1 MPSARDLPRRAGSDR
16 DGHDLGHP
24 QVAARGRDGI
34 VGESAAADADEWVPR
49 FRMPRWVS
57 LWLPVVVSFL
67 VQVPAAVLAGVPIGR
82 WRGGGTGEG
91 PGSAD
96 GDGTGVGGPGS
107 GFGTGVGSGI
117 AEVVDDD
124 PVRFAVRVALAL
136 VGPLALVFARR
147 FPGPVVAVVTAAA
160 GGYVLVLGGDAA
172 PPYVALAFAVVGA
185 VVRGAGRWA
194 VVSLTAG
201 WALTLSLGILLRV
214 PWQPALVVAVTLGLV
229 LLVAVG
235 ESIRTRRRRFD
246 ELRRRATERR
256 LTAAQAE
263 RVRIARELHDVLAH
277 SLSEINVQAGVGLH
291 LIDSRPEEAATALA
305 HIKSTSKS
313 ALDEVRSVLGI
324 LRAEP
329 AGPAER
335 AEPAGPAEPSP
346 LVPEPGLD
354 RFGELVESARR
365 RGLEVDLRL
374 DLGRLAPGASL
385 PGSAVQLALYRIAQE
400 SLTNVVRHSAAR
412 RATVTLVEEGS
423 SLRLTVSDPGAAA
436 RPTHP
441 PAAPAR
447 PSATRSREHFGEH
460 TGRGLLGMRER
471 AELLGGTFAAGPDAH
486 GGFTVVAT
494 VPRHPGEAP

>member
-1 MPSARDLPRRAGSDR
+1 
-16 DGHDLGHP
+16 
-24 QVAARGRDGI
+24 
-34 VGESAAADADEWVPR
+34 
-49 FRMPRWVS
+49 
-57 LWLPVVVSFL
+57 VVVSFL
-67 VQVPAAVLAGVPIGR
+67 VQVPAAVLAGVSIGR
-82 WRGGGTGEG
+82 WRGGWTGG
-91 PGSAD
+91 
-96 GDGTGVGGPGS
+96 GD
-107 GFGTGVGSGI
+107 TGVGSGI
-117 AEVVDDD
+117 ADVVDDD
-124 PVRFAVRVALAL
+124 PLRFAVRVGLA
-136 VGPLALVFARR
+136 VAGPLALVFARR

-160 GGYVLVLGGDAA
+160 GGYVLVLGGDSA

-185 VVRGAGRWA
+185 VVRGARRWT
-194 VVSLTAG
+194 VISLTAG
-201 WALTLSLGILLRV
+201 WTITLILGILLRV

-246 ELRRRATERR
+246 ELRRRAAERR
-256 LTAAQAE
+256 ITAAQAE

-277 SLSEINVQAGVGLH
+277 SLGEINVQAGVGLH

-324 LRAEP
+324 LR
-329 AGPAER
+329 G
-335 AEPAGPAEPSP
+335 EPAGPAEPSP

-374 DLGRLAPGASL
+374 DLGRPPPGASL

-423 SLRLTVSDPGAAA
+423 SLRLTVSDPGPA
-436 RPTHP
+436 RPPRP

-447 PSATRSREHFGEH
+447 PSAARSREHFGEH

-471 AELLGGTFAAGPDAH
+471 AELLGGTFAAGPDTQ